1 MLLRY
6 LHPAIKL
13 TYFTITLQ
21 DVCAVNTPIEPL
33 DLLSFNET
41 ATTGLN
47 SVMPYP

>member
-21 DVCAVNTPIEPL
+21 DVCAANTPTEPKVL
-33 DLLSFNET
+33 RPFNEMQ
-41 ATTGLN
+41 ASGLN
-47 SVMPYP
+47 SVIPNP